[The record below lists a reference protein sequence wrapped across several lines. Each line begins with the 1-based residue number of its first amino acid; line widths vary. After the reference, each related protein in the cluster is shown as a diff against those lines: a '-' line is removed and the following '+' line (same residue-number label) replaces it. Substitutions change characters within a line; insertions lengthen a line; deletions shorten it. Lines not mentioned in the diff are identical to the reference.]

1 MPISKS
7 IISKQAIEDTPTGD
21 HGKRRR
27 RCMQPMLGKMQD
39 NNWAQVYCAS
49 HNGANGRSS
58 RLKQS
63 LNFNRGDRE
72 ERRYRDKK
80 QQREK
85 SRLWEPTA
93 SCGDGR
99 RETRNAEPL
108 QERDNRDNREE
119 AKLNFLAPQPL
130 HHFRSSR
137 IFILLHGF
145 LCALQVH
152 VDRETT
158 GVPRGGR
165 HTYYVHQRLSG
176 EESGS
181 TAAFYDRR
189 SSSASSCES
198 GLRRR
203 DVSAHFFVPRLDL
216 YPEIPLC
223 AHTQVLVSQGAERLA
238 ICARPDARRTS
249 R

>member
-1 MPISKS
+1 MVQTGA
-7 IISKQAIEDTPTGD
+7 QAGSSRVSTLIAATGRRQVTEIRNSNERRAD
-21 HGKRRR
+21 CGNRRR
-27 RCMQPMLGKMQD
+27 AAAMG
-39 NNWAQVYCAS
+39 
-49 HNGANGRSS
+49 GE
-58 RLKQS
+58 RL
-63 LNFNRGDRE
+63 
-72 ERRYRDKK
+72 
-80 QQREK
+80 
-85 SRLWEPTA
+85 
-93 SCGDGR
+93 
-99 RETRNAEPL
+99 ETRSRSRNEITGIT
-108 QERDNRDNREE
+108 EREE

-158 GVPRGGR
+158 GAPRGGR

-203 DVSAHFFVPRLDL
+203 DVSAHIFVPRLDL